1 MANNVKSASRK
12 SAVRKAAGRGAA
24 RQTRRAK
31 KPSSVLL
38 RQIAAAA
45 PRPGSKLAKV
55 IELLYRK
62 EGVNVAE
69 LTSTTKWLPHTT
81 RAALTGLR
89 KRGFQIERF
98 RGDGETSHYRIAAT
112 KSVSAKA

>member
-1 MANNVKSASRK
+1 MANNIKSASRK
-12 SAVRKAAGRGAA
+12 SAVRKATGRRAA
-24 RQTRRAK
+24 HQTRRAK
-31 KPSSVLL
+31 KSSSVLL
-38 RQIAAAA
+38 GQIAAAA

-69 LTSTTKWLPHTT
+69 LTSTTKWLPHTA

-89 KRGFQIERF
+89 KRGFHIERF
-98 RGDGETSHYRIAAT
+98 HGEGKTSHYRISAM

>member
-1 MANNVKSASRK
+1 MAGNSKSASRK
-12 SAVRKAAGRGAA
+12 SAVRKATERRAA

-31 KPSSVLL
+31 KSFG
-38 RQIAAAA
+38 QIAAAA

-55 IELLYRK
+55 VELLYRK
-62 EGVNVAE
+62 EGVDVAE
-69 LTSTTKWLPHTT
+69 LTSTTKWLPHTA

-98 RGDGETSHYRIAAT
+98 RGDGESSHYRIAAT